1 MLKEANKVLRK
12 LQSRKVSLKIAYMG
26 DFKRV
31 EILFCTDATDASL
44 KFDSFQGAYLVA
56 YVVPVVSQSEKISR
70 VTKSSIA
77 LETLTLNK
85 GADAV
90 YFLARQEIPL
100 LALHKKMNFSIK
112 DLVTFT
118 EEILNGKLHFRAV
131 RMTLHK
137 PNV

>member
-1 MLKEANKVLRK
+1 MLKEANKELRK
-12 LQSRKVSLKIAYMG
+12 LQSREVSLKIANIG
-26 DFKRV
+26 EFKRV
-31 EILFCTDATDASL
+31 EILFCTDASL
-44 KFDSFQGAYLVA
+44 KFESFQGAYLVA
-56 YVVPVVSQSEKISR
+56 YVVPVASQSEKISR
-70 VTKSSIA
+70 VRKSSIA
-77 LETLTLNK
+77 LETLVLNK

-118 EEILNGKLHFRAV
+118 EEILNGKLHVRAV

>member
-1 MLKEANKVLRK
+1 
-12 LQSRKVSLKIAYMG
+12 MG

-44 KFDSFQGAYLVA
+44 KFESFQGAYLVA

-112 DLVTFT
+112 NYFSKWGKFRSLLRIDDHFFFGLLSHISRVFFYLFFINKTFMF
-118 EEILNGKLHFRAV
+118 IFL
-131 RMTLHK
+131 
-137 PNV
+137 

>member
-1 MLKEANKVLRK
+1 
-12 LQSRKVSLKIAYMG
+12 MG

-44 KFDSFQGAYLVA
+44 KFESFQGAYLVA

-112 DLVTFT
+112 NLVTFT

-131 RMTLHK
+131 RMTSQK